1 MHACMGGKSACTH
14 ASGLWRAWWPCTA
27 CMHPAARLVA
37 LLVMHCMHAS
47 GRTLVALLHA
57 MAALHASGLAHL
69 LARHYQ
75 HAMRPCMQY
84 YYTNEVNRNVTVLI
98 STNHVLHKI
107 EKKTQYK
114 LHLFQTPQPIGDP
127 ILKLV
132 HHGAIPFI
140 CTVCMR
146 TLCM

>member
-1 MHACMGGKSACTH
+1 
-14 ASGLWRAWWPCTA
+14 
-27 CMHPAARLVA
+27 MHPAALLVA

-107 EKKTQYK
+107 EKKQNTNYIYFK
-114 LHLFQTPQPIGDP
+114 LHNP
-127 ILKLV
+127 LV
-132 HHGAIPFI
+132 
-140 CTVCMR
+140 TQS
-146 TLCM
+146 

>member
-1 MHACMGGKSACTH
+1 MHAWEANLHARMHPAFGAPGGHALRACIRPH
-14 ASGLWRAWWPCTA
+14 AWWPCWSCTA
-27 CMHPAARLVA
+27 
-37 LLVMHCMHAS
+37 CMHAS

-98 STNHVLHKI
+98 STNHVLH
-107 EKKTQYK
+107 
-114 LHLFQTPQPIGDP
+114 
-127 ILKLV
+127 
-132 HHGAIPFI
+132 
-140 CTVCMR
+140 
-146 TLCM
+146 

>member
-27 CMHPAARLVA
+27 CVHPAAR
-37 LLVMHCMHAS
+37 
-47 GRTLVALLHA
+47 LVALLHA

-98 STNHVLHKI
+98 STNHVLH
-107 EKKTQYK
+107 
-114 LHLFQTPQPIGDP
+114 
-127 ILKLV
+127 
-132 HHGAIPFI
+132 
-140 CTVCMR
+140 
-146 TLCM
+146 